1 LAFVKPVKKEM
12 PKARTESP
20 RKRGKR
26 RIGMA
31 SGACFAMIA
40 FSGTRPALAQAAVA
54 PPPTSVEYIQY
65 GVSLHTLTLL
75 DGGAVCPVGATTPC
89 IVGSGGGL
97 GLRMGYRSRGPF
109 YLGATFQLSR
119 LNSSNLLRLAILQRL
134 TVDGR
139 YYFDR
144 GNRLTPYLLGGLG
157 GAIYG
162 NEWGASSGGVAFSF
176 GVGVEYQMTERT
188 LVTLLPTYQPVLF
201 RRFDDSTGQ
210 ERAAG
215 PLGFGLAHW
224 LAVQVIVELR
234 DPLSRW

>member
-12 PKARTESP
+12 PQPES
-20 RKRGKR
+20 RSKGKRGF
-26 RIGMA
+26 GV
-31 SGACFAMIA
+31 
-40 FSGTRPALAQAAVA
+40 ALAVCCGALFATPARAQTATA
-54 PPPTSVEYIQY
+54 PPPTSVEYLQY

-75 DGGAVCPVGATTPC
+75 SGGDVCPERATTPC

-97 GLRMGYRSRGPF
+97 GLRLGYRSRGPF
-109 YLGATFQLSR
+109 YLGASFQLSR

-144 GNRLTPYLLGGLG
+144 GDRLTPYLHAGAG

-162 NEWGASSGGVAFSF
+162 NEWGADAGGLALSF
-176 GVGVEYQMTERT
+176 GVGLEYQVTAQT
-188 LVTLLPTYQPVLF
+188 VVTLQPTYQPILLRHF
-201 RRFDDSTGQ
+201 SDSTGQ
-210 ERAAG
+210 RRAEG

-224 LAVQVIVELR
+224 LALLVMIEAR
-234 DPLSRW
+234 DPLARW

>member
-1 LAFVKPVKKEM
+1 MLKAPSEFRRKSWLGRALA
-12 PKARTESP
+12 
-20 RKRGKR
+20 
-26 RIGMA
+26 
-31 SGACFAMIA
+31 ACCLVLAVTF
-40 FSGTRPALAQAAVA
+40 TRPICAQTPAAYEPTSVAPPTSA
-54 PPPTSVEYIQY
+54 PPPTSVEFIQY

-75 DGGAVCPVGATTPC
+75 DGGAVCPAGATTPC

-97 GLRMGYRSRGPF
+97 GLRVGYRARGPF
-109 YLGATFQLSR
+109 YLGATFQLAR
-119 LNSSNLLRLAILQRL
+119 LNSSNLLRLAVLQRL

-162 NEWGASSGGVAFSF
+162 NEWGAGAGGIALSF
-176 GVGVEYQMTERT
+176 GVGLEYQMTERT
-188 LVTLLPTYQPVLF
+188 LVTLLPAYQPVLF

-210 ERAAG
+210 LRANG

-224 LAVQVIVELR
+224 LAVQVVVELR

>member
-12 PKARTESP
+12 PKARTESQ
-20 RKRGKR
+20 RKPGLCVVF
-26 RIGMA
+26 
-31 SGACFAMIA
+31 GAWLAVIA
-40 FSGTRPALAQAAVA
+40 LGIAKPARAQTVA
-54 PPPTSVEYIQY
+54 LPPPTSVEYLQY

-75 DGGAVCPVGATTPC
+75 DGGSVCPVGAKTPC

-97 GLRMGYRSRGPF
+97 GLRVGYRSRGPF
-109 YLGATFQLSR
+109 YLGAAFQLSR

-134 TVDGR
+134 TAEGR

-144 GNRLTPYLLGGLG
+144 GNRLTPYLLGAAG

-162 NEWGASSGGVAFSF
+162 NEWGAKAGGLALGF
-176 GVGVEYQMTERT
+176 GVGLEYQISERT
-188 LVTLLPTYQPVLF
+188 VVTLLPTYQPILF
-201 RRFDDSTGQ
+201 RRFSDSTDQ
-210 ERAAG
+210 VRAAG

-224 LAVQVIVELR
+224 LAVQIIIEAR

>member
-1 LAFVKPVKKEM
+1 MSNRPSESERKPG
-12 PKARTESP
+12 KA
-20 RKRGKR
+20 G
-26 RIGMA
+26 
-31 SGACFAMIA
+31 FLL
-40 FSGTRPALAQAAVA
+40 ALAGCSAVATIVASPPAAAQTAGAPTAA
-54 PPPTSVEYIQY
+54 PPPTSVEYVQY

-75 DGGAVCPVGATTPC
+75 GSGAVCPDGARTPC

-109 YLGATFQLSR
+109 YLGAAFQLSR

-134 TVDGR
+134 TAEGR

-144 GNRLTPYLLGGLG
+144 GNRLTPYLLGGVG

-162 NEWGASSGGVAFSF
+162 NEWGASAGGATFSF
-176 GVGVEYQMTERT
+176 GVGLEYQISERT
-188 LVTLLPTYQPVLF
+188 MVTLLPTYQPMLF
-201 RRFDDSTGQ
+201 RRFEDSTGQ
-210 ERAAG
+210 VRAAG

-224 LAVQVIVELR
+224 LAVQIVIEVR

>member
-12 PKARTESP
+12 AKARTVSQQKP
-20 RKRGKR
+20 RFNVALAGFFV
-26 RIGMA
+26 A
-31 SGACFAMIA
+31 TALVVA
-40 FSGTRPALAQAAVA
+40 RPASAQTTAL
-54 PPPTSVEYIQY
+54 PPPTSVEYMQY

-75 DGGAVCPVGATTPC
+75 QSGNVCPKSDRGTPC
-89 IVGSGGGL
+89 ILGSGGGL
-97 GLRMGYRSRGPF
+97 GLRIGYRSRGPF
-109 YLGATFQLSR
+109 YIGASYQLSR

-134 TVDGR
+134 TAEGR

-162 NEWGASSGGVAFSF
+162 NEWAASAQGAALAF
-176 GVGVEYQMTERT
+176 GVGLEYEISERT
-188 LVTLLPTYQPVLF
+188 VVTLLPTYQPVLF
-201 RRFDDSTGQ
+201 HRFSDSTGQ

-224 LAVQVIVELR
+224 LAVQIIVELR

>member
-1 LAFVKPVKKEM
+1 MSRELGLGVVLAPCLAVV
-12 PKARTESP
+12 
-20 RKRGKR
+20 
-26 RIGMA
+26 
-31 SGACFAMIA
+31 A
-40 FSGTRPALAQAAVA
+40 FGISRPASAQSAAL

-75 DGGAVCPVGATTPC
+75 SPGGVCPVGATTPC

-97 GLRMGYRSRGPF
+97 GLRVGYRSRGPF
-109 YLGATFQLSR
+109 YLGASFQLSR

-134 TVDGR
+134 IAEGR

-162 NEWGASSGGVAFSF
+162 NEWGASAGGATLNF
-176 GVGVEYQMTERT
+176 GVGLEYQISERT
-188 LVTLLPTYQPVLF
+188 VVTLLPTYQPILF
-201 RRFDDSTGQ
+201 RRFYDSTGQ
-210 ERAAG
+210 ARAAG

-224 LAVQVIVELR
+224 LAVQVIIEAR

>member
-1 LAFVKPVKKEM
+1 M
-12 PKARTESP
+12 PKARTESQ
-20 RKRGKR
+20 RKP
-26 RIGMA
+26 A
-31 SGACFAMIA
+31 FSVAFGACLAVVALGIA
-40 FSGTRPALAQAAVA
+40 RPANAQLAAL

-75 DGGAVCPVGATTPC
+75 EGGGVCPVGAKTPC

-97 GLRMGYRSRGPF
+97 GLRVGYRSRGPF
-109 YLGATFQLSR
+109 YLGAAFQLSR

-162 NEWGASSGGVAFSF
+162 NEWRATSGGVALSF

>member
-1 LAFVKPVKKEM
+1 MANRRSESERKP
-12 PKARTESP
+12 
-20 RKRGKR
+20 GKL
-26 RIGMA
+26 GFPA
-31 SGACFAMIA
+31 AAAVATGAAA
-40 FSGTRPALAQAAVA
+40 FSFCVALPAAAQTAA
-54 PPPTSVEYIQY
+54 PPPTSVEYVQY

-75 DGGAVCPVGATTPC
+75 DSGAVCPEGARTPC

-109 YLGATFQLSR
+109 YLGAAFQLSR

-134 TVDGR
+134 TAEGR

-144 GNRLTPYLLGGLG
+144 GNRLTPYLLAGFG

-162 NEWGASSGGVAFSF
+162 NEWGAGAGGAAFSF
-176 GVGVEYQMTERT
+176 GVGLEYQISERT
-188 LVTLLPTYQPVLF
+188 VVALLPAYQPILF
-201 RRFDDSTGQ
+201 RRFHDATGQ
-210 ERAAG
+210 VRAEG

-224 LAVQVIVELR
+224 LAVQIVIEAR